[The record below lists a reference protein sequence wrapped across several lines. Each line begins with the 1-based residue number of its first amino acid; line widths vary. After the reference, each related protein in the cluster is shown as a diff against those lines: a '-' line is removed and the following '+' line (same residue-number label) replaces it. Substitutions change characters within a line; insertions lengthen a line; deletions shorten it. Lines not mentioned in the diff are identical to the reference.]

1 MGRRVKPYLFAAG
14 IGLAALLLMTCFNPF
29 DIIAELETEVK
40 IANNKFLIV
49 ESITPAK
56 NATGVQPGSSI
67 LIEFDRDLDES
78 TINTSTIVFDPP
90 PDPVNGP
97 MESLEFE
104 FDDGTNTLTIDP
116 EPYMDGEVDYTVTV
130 NAGLKGLDGSEL
142 QAEFIWTFLTKNWPA
157 GGAAIDIT

>member
-56 NATGVQPGSSI
+56 NATGVQPGSRISTKAPSTPRRSSSI
-67 LIEFDRDLDES
+67 RRRIR
-78 TINTSTIVFDPP
+78 
-90 PDPVNGP
+90 
-97 MESLEFE
+97 
-104 FDDGTNTLTIDP
+104 
-116 EPYMDGEVDYTVTV
+116 
-130 NAGLKGLDGSEL
+130 
-142 QAEFIWTFLTKNWPA
+142 
-157 GGAAIDIT
+157 